1 MDCRFEFISGE
12 RHPDLTWFMVNFI
25 KNADINLT
33 IKGHVECIV
42 KSILQAVGSETR
54 MIVVFNCFSRQKL
67 SSLDPIHQFPRA
79 TTFICD
85 FLDFIIEE

>member
-1 MDCRFEFISGE
+1 M
-12 RHPDLTWFMVNFI
+12 
-25 KNADINLT
+25 
-33 IKGHVECIV
+33 KGHVERIV
-42 KSILQAVGSETR
+42 KSVPQAVGSETR
-54 MIVVFNCFSRQKL
+54 TIVVFDRFSCQKL